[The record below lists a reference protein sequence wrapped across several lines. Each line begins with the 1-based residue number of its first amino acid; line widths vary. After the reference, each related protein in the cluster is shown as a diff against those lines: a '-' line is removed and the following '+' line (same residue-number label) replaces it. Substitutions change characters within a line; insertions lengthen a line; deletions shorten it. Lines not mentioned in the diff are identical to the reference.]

1 MDRYKEFI
9 NQNQLGLIKD
19 NATFASITTFK
30 VGGKIKLLF
39 YPNSYSEFIE
49 FYKFYIKDDLKPE
62 LFIIGNGSNILASD
76 EEFNGIVV
84 SFKNIKEDIK
94 IEVKEKKYYVTCYS
108 STTLNT
114 LSRYLMMNCIS
125 GGEFFHFIPGL
136 VGGSICMNASSYG
149 KDMASIVN
157 RVYCIDSNGKEFWLG
172 KEELQFDYRE
182 SIIKKEKYIVIK
194 VEFVFNE
201 KCDQTEIIEKINQY
215 KKKKMETQPINYP
228 SAGSVFKNKENKKS
242 WQIIDELG
250 FRGKCYGGCCVSY
263 KHSNFIINKGN
274 ARAYEI
280 YSLMNM
286 IKKVYKDTYND
297 ELECEWI
304 LLNFKKNI

>member
-136 VGGSICMNASSYG
+136 VG
-149 KDMASIVN
+149 
-157 RVYCIDSNGKEFWLG
+157 
-172 KEELQFDYRE
+172 
-182 SIIKKEKYIVIK
+182 
-194 VEFVFNE
+194 
-201 KCDQTEIIEKINQY
+201 
-215 KKKKMETQPINYP
+215 
-228 SAGSVFKNKENKKS
+228 
-242 WQIIDELG
+242 
-250 FRGKCYGGCCVSY
+250 
-263 KHSNFIINKGN
+263 
-274 ARAYEI
+274 
-280 YSLMNM
+280 
-286 IKKVYKDTYND
+286 
-297 ELECEWI
+297 
-304 LLNFKKNI
+304 